1 MSLSYRIFVAI
12 GQNVKCWI
20 FTGFF
25 WGLSRLT
32 QTGCICVCHLFSA
45 SKWIYGRLILRL
57 WKLCLCF
64 FGEGPMCCIFTCLC
78 HCPTVS
84 ACIWTL
90 AGVVESSVCHP
101 CPVFSI
107 IPSSVFWT
115 LAGVLE
121 SSVSPTAQVSRDALF
136 NNSKDFRQF
145 CSKYSRSHLTFKII
159 HMVPQCLKSIKCNLK
174 VRCIFELSYFSTPHM
189 LQDQLCWQCLT
200 QLGQSCRPQIVPK
213 VGWNGDDA
221 FMLWKV
227 CVVLSFE
234 ASACLLSSE
243 GQSSKS
249 LHFGDVET
257 TSQHC
262 RRSSSA
268 SHSVL
273 VESVLFRGNVIGGHG
288 VIAVDWDPNRN
299 KTKESRQVREMIL
312 GKRPKY
318 MKLNKNFW

>member
-1 MSLSYRIFVAI
+1 M
-12 GQNVKCWI
+12 
-20 FTGFF
+20 
-25 WGLSRLT
+25 
-32 QTGCICVCHLFSA
+32 
-45 SKWIYGRLILRL
+45 
-57 WKLCLCF
+57 
-64 FGEGPMCCIFTCLC
+64 
-78 HCPTVS
+78 
-84 ACIWTL
+84 
-90 AGVVESSVCHP
+90 
-101 CPVFSI
+101 
-107 IPSSVFWT
+107 
-115 LAGVLE
+115 
-121 SSVSPTAQVSRDALF
+121 
-136 NNSKDFRQF
+136 
-145 CSKYSRSHLTFKII
+145 
-159 HMVPQCLKSIKCNLK
+159 
-174 VRCIFELSYFSTPHM
+174 SYFSTPHM

-262 RRSSSA
+262 RRVSSA

-273 VESVLFRGNVIGGHG
+273 VESVLFRGNVIGCHG

-299 KTKESRQVREMIL
+299 KTKESRQVREMIHC
-312 GKRPKY
+312 
-318 MKLNKNFW
+318 KLTNDSCLKIVWGIFVGGALCGGALVAVPLWRCLCGGWRWLK